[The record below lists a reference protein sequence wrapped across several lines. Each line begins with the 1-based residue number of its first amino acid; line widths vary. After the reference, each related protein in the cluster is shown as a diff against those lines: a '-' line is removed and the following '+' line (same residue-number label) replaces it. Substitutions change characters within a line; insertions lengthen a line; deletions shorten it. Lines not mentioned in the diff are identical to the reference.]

1 MAMLTSTSPEMVH
14 QYQTAYDQELL
25 KQKEDMIVMEQFAFK
40 KAFPSDAGAK
50 TMRFS
55 RFKNATSAAVSA
67 LTEGVPLNVYSE
79 LDIDYTEATLA
90 GYGTQIKLT
99 DILLLTNLFN
109 SMRASQRFIAQA
121 MALHSDDVIRN
132 AVVTGVTTNK
142 RYAQQLASFAALS
155 AASNTAGAL
164 TITDLLDA
172 MTVLTIQGAPKR
184 NGQYFAI
191 VPPQVARDLM
201 NSAEFRNV
209 AYYQDKGDMVK
220 GEVGKWFG
228 IRIVVT
234 SNPFRETSGGTEGT
248 FAAAGGIFTTIVT
261 GTDGFGVPSLA
272 GYSPFNPKTYLVN
285 QPDRTDVLNQTAIL
299 GAKTYY
305 ATAVTNE
312 AWVVTIRSKTG
323 HA

>member
-1 MAMLTSTSPEMVH
+1 MAMMTSQSPELVH
-14 QYQTAYDQELL
+14 QYQTAYDKELL
-25 KQKEDMIVMEQFAFK
+25 KQKEDMIVLEQFAFK
-40 KAFPSDAGAK
+40 KAFPTDAGAK

-67 LTEGVPLNVYSE
+67 LTEGVPLTTYSE

-90 GYGTQIKLT
+90 QYGTVVKLS
-99 DILLLTNLFN
+99 DVLLLTNLFN
-109 SMRASQRFIAQA
+109 SMRQSQKFIAQA
-121 MALHSDDVIRN
+121 MALHADDVIRN
-132 AVVTGVTTNK
+132 AVVAGVTTNK

-201 NSAEFRNV
+201 NDTNFKNV
-209 AYYQDKGDMVK
+209 AHYQDKSDMVK
-220 GEVGKWFG
+220 GEVGKWYG

-234 SNPFRETSGGTEGT
+234 TNPFRETSGGTEGT
-248 FAAAGGIFTTIVT
+248 FAAAGGIYTTIVT

-272 GYSPFNPKTYLVN
+272 GYSPFNPKTYIVDK
-285 QPDRTDVLNQTAIL
+285 PDKSDIMNQTAYL
-299 GAKTYY
+299 GAKSHW
-305 ATAVTNE
+305 ATAITNE